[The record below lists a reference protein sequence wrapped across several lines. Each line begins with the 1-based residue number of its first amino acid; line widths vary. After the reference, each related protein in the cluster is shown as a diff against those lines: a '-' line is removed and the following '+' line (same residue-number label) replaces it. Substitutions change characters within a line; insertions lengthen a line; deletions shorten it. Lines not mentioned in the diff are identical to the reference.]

1 MLDKPNHIVSPGI
14 CNRRGLTYQWEMPNP
29 IQAVATSMQQPG
41 VQSTLASAEKKGQTN
56 KQEGH
61 NNIDFDFLGFCP
73 T

>member
-1 MLDKPNHIVSPGI
+1 
-14 CNRRGLTYQWEMPNP
+14 MPNP

-56 KQEGH
+56 KQDGH